1 MEGPKAAVSPKSCVS
16 ERKAYRERNAD
27 HRRKIFNAI
36 SMLPPNATPPYVLH
50 VALQL
55 ATPREQ
61 SQIQLLADRSTALI

>member
-1 MEGPKAAVSPKSCVS
+1 MAAVSPNSCVS

-27 HRRKIFNAI
+27 HRRKIFIAI
-36 SMLPPNATPPYVLH
+36 SMLPPPNATPPYVLH

>member
-1 MEGPKAAVSPKSCVS
+1 VEGPKAAVSARSCVS

-27 HRRKIFNAI
+27 HCRKIFIAI